1 MTPIKFLIFDAIV
14 VATLIVGACHLLDQV
29 GLTAH
34 RSMFLNLI
42 ITPYADDERAGS
54 LDMVHGA
61 MDGDAE
67 GGPVMKPQ
75 PDDEPPVNQHAPLTK
90 GGQAELDAAKPQPD
104 DEPSANPRVVL
115 SKGDRAE
122 LFGEKS
128 VLSMPVWVE
137 SVSISSQDGS
147 ITYGLISGLSGHAI
161 PDVEEKYVHAY
172 EVYPPG
178 THAMCNMPSSSRQ
191 KQVPCRV
198 KKHYATNNGRHGR
211 LNTLSYLVTY
221 RDRQG
226 AEMIVDNIPSSMV
239 QRVICKDTLRDL
251 DRQYKQGA

>member
-14 VATLIVGACHLLDQV
+14 VATLIVGACHLLDHV

-54 LDMVHGA
+54 LDVVQGA

-67 GGPVMKPQ
+67 GGAVMKPQ
-75 PDDEPPVNQHAPLTK
+75 PDDEL
-90 GGQAELDAAKPQPD
+90 QAQGDAAKPQPD
-104 DEPSANPRVVL
+104 DEPSVNHRVVL

-122 LFGEKS
+122 LYGEKS

-147 ITYGLISGLSGHAI
+147 ITYGLISGLSGRAI

-172 EVYPPG
+172 EVYTPG

-198 KKHYATNNGRHGR
+198 KKHYATNNGGHGR
-211 LNTLSYLVTY
+211 SNTLSYLVTF

-226 AEMIVDNIPSSMV
+226 GEMIDNIPSSMV